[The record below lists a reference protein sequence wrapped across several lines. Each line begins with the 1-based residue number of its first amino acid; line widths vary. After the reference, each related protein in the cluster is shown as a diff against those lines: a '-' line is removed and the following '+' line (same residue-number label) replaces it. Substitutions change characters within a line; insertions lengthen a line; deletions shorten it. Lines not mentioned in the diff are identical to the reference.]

1 MGVMFLTFLKNYM
14 LSVQSP
20 HMEHEQEMQQ
30 VSCAF
35 GFDNLASISSVSMES
50 SRFQVPK
57 NRLSLISGTELFIV
71 RSFTVSE
78 GKRIRKPKIISSII
92 YPGLMKTS

>member
-14 LSVQSP
+14 LSVQPP
-20 HMEHEQEMQQ
+20 HIEHEREMQQ

-57 NRLSLISGTELFIV
+57 TD
-71 RSFTVSE
+71 
-78 GKRIRKPKIISSII
+78 
-92 YPGLMKTS
+92 